1 MNQLNSFIENPFLPT
16 RFQKIL
22 LQMKHNINF
31 NTSVNIKKVLED
43 FFKEYFERYN
53 KGEKDFNMPGIYNT
67 YNHILLSNES
77 NISILYKEIR
87 NYLFIDYEWK

>member
-1 MNQLNSFIENPFLPT
+1 
-16 RFQKIL
+16 
-22 LQMKHNINF
+22 
-31 NTSVNIKKVLED
+31 
-43 FFKEYFERYN
+43 
-53 KGEKDFNMPGIYNT
+53 MPGIYNT